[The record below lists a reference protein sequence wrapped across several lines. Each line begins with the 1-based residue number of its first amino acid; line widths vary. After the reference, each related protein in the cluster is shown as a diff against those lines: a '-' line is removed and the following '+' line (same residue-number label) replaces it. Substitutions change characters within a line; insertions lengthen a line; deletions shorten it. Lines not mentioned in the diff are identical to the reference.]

1 MLYLQIPKDI
11 NIKITENW
19 IEIKGPLGEV
29 KKKKSPTIKLI
40 FKESEQKLFLLN
52 TLQTKISHFYLS
64 MINKLIW
71 GVWKGYSIKLNI
83 IGVGY
88 KVFIE
93 DKKLDLKI
101 GFSHLISY
109 TIPQNINIKLLNKK
123 LLTLIISGKDFQTVT
138 QVASEIKAL
147 KPVDCYKG
155 KGIKYSTEIVKLK
168 EGKKTNV

>member
-1 MLYLQIPKDI
+1 MLYLKIPI
-11 NIKITENW
+11 NIKIKITENW
-19 IEIKGPLGEV
+19 IEIKGPLGV
-29 KKKKSPTIKLI
+29 LKKKKSSTIKLI
-40 FKESEQKLFLLN
+40 FNEAEQKLFLLN
-52 TLQTKISHFYLS
+52 TLQPQIAHFYLA
-64 MINKLIW
+64 MINKLMW

-93 DKKLDLKI
+93 NKKLNLKI

-109 TIPQNINIKLLNKK
+109 TIPQDINIKLLNKK
-123 LLTLIISGKDFQTVT
+123 LLTLLISGKNFQTVT
-138 QVASEIKAL
+138 QVASEIKSL

-155 KGIKYSTEIVKLK
+155 KGIKYSTEIIKLK